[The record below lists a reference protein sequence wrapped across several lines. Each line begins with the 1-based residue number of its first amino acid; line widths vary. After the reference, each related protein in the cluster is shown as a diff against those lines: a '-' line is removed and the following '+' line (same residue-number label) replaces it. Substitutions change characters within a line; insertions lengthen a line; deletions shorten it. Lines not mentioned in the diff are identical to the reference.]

1 MARDTFEKSAQ
12 VRPSFV
18 GRTWRGAKAAVRMS
32 FSGTFAAFPAAAI
45 RENARVIRL
54 LFNQVRSGPEEN
66 NRNRS
71 FRTENGR
78 IALAATPFNLAMSDA
93 TLEMRIR
100 ARRRQTALLS
110 YGSFVLGCAF
120 VALWVIRGVTSGLS
134 GPHLLGALQFT
145 PFVAIFFL
153 VAFKNAHINWQLRTG
168 VLGSAADYLRS
179 PEPFLP
185 R

>member
-1 MARDTFEKSAQ
+1 M
-12 VRPSFV
+12 V
-18 GRTWRGAKAAVRMS
+18 GRTWRGAKAAVRIS
-32 FSGTFAAFPAAAI
+32 FAGAFASFPAAEI
-45 RENARVIRL
+45 RENARVIQL

-71 FRTENGR
+71 FRTEDGR
-78 IALAATPFNLAMSDA
+78 IDLAATSFNLAMSEA
-93 TLEMRIR
+93 KLEMRIR

-110 YGSFVLGCAF
+110 YGSFALGCAF
-120 VALWVIRGVTSGLS
+120 VVLWVVRGVTSGLS
-134 GPHLLGALQFT
+134 GPHLIGALQFT

-153 VAFKNAHINWQLRTG
+153 VAFRNAHINWQLRTG
-168 VLGSAADYLRS
+168 LSGSAADYLRS